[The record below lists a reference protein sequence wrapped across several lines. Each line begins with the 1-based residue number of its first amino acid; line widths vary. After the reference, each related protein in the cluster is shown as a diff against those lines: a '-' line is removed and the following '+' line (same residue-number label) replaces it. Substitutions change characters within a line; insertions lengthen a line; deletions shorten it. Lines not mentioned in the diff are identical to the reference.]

1 LEITV
6 STRIKRRSWLGMIC
20 LGVVTFGLY
29 AIYWFY
35 DTSREI
41 IAETGESSSAALWT
55 ILLFIPFGHFF
66 AAYFYGR
73 AFEKLTAGKVN
84 GLLLTLL
91 LSFFPVLG
99 WMVAQMELNE
109 RAALLASPD
118 NRPLQPSLA

>member
-1 LEITV
+1 MNK
-6 STRIKRRSWLGMIC
+6 SIKRRSWLGMIC
-20 LGVVTFGLY
+20 LALATFGLY

-41 IAETGESSSAALWT
+41 IAATGERSSAALWT

-91 LSFFPVLG
+91 LSFFPLLG
-99 WMVAQMELNE
+99 WIVAQMELNE
-109 RAALLASPD
+109 RAALPESVVSAPA
-118 NRPLQPSLA
+118 QQSLA